1 MAYIFQAIA
10 CERQLAAALKKKE
23 KGRAMEIDCGG
34 GIFIISKERKIKKKR
49 VILELAW
56 IK

>member
-1 MAYIFQAIA
+1 
-10 CERQLAAALKKKE
+10 
-23 KGRAMEIDCGG
+23 MEIDWGG